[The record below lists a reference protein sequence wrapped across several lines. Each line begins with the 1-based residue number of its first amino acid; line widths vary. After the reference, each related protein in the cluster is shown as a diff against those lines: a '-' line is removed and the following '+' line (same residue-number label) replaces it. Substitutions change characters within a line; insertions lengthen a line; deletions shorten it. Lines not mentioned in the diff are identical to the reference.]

1 MVSVLS
7 VARCDKS
14 ADSAAW
20 EATFANN
27 GREYSFQAVH
37 RHQAIKRAILH
48 AAMLGISLT
57 PATWLEAEDM
67 GEAA

>member
-1 MVSVLS
+1 MPALTLS
-7 VARCDKS
+7 RCDKDS
-14 ADSAAW
+14 FSAAW
-20 EATFANN
+20 EATFPAN

-48 AAMLGISLT
+48 AAMIGVSLT
-57 PATWLEAEDM
+57 PASWLEAEEM

>member
-1 MVSVLS
+1 MPHLKLE
-7 VARCDKS
+7 RCDKS

-20 EATFANN
+20 EASFSAN

-48 AAMLGISLT
+48 AAMLGVPLT
-57 PATWLEAEDM
+57 PASWLEAEEM